1 MTMMICCC
9 SCEEEKEEEEDS
21 GDRRSMPH
29 GLCGQQSN
37 LLELCPRKRRI
48 YIRNQLF
55 FFSPNCMID
64 HPMSKDT
71 QHNNNN
77 NNNDPQRAL
86 SLSFSLSNTNRL
98 QIESRDSRLVG
109 VVMVVVVVAAITQ
122 CKFSK
127 IAALRC
133 TCMVDC

>member
-1 MTMMICCC
+1 
-9 SCEEEKEEEEDS
+9 
-21 GDRRSMPH
+21 MPH
-29 GLCGQQSN
+29 GLWTAKQSPGA
-37 LLELCPRKRRI
+37 LSKKEEDL
-48 YIRNQLF
+48 YINQLF

-77 NNNDPQRAL
+77 NNNDPL
-86 SLSFSLSNTNRL
+86 SLSLSLSNTNRL

-109 VVMVVVVVAAITQ
+109 VVVVVVVAAITQ